1 MTPAEIKK
9 IVKNHYGKFAQT
21 GLALESGLNG
31 SGQYPFSLR
40 FYEQPDLSSVPQN
53 ALRLTC
59 GCGNPIGFANIQPSS
74 SVVDLGCGGGVDVI
88 LAAHKV
94 KEQGR
99 VLGIDLAPEMVERT
113 KQALAEA
120 GLQHRHIFLR
130 VADIE
135 EISSL
140 PKTFADFLISNC
152 VINLC
157 PDKVAVYRNI
167 FRILRPGGILA
178 VSDIVWTEEIDTNLR
193 KRFQSSGAG
202 CLGGAV
208 SEENLRL
215 ILKKSTFIDIQVLGH
230 YYLSMEEL
238 ETIACYPGK
247 AFVLPPSQEDLLL
260 LKGRV
265 AGITIIA
272 RRPPINC

>member
-1 MTPAEIKK
+1 MTPADIKK
-9 IVKNHYGKFAQT
+9 TVKNLYGKFAET
-21 GLALESGLNG
+21 GLTREFCLGGSEQHSFGLG
-31 SGQYPFSLR
+31 FYQQSELSL
-40 FYEQPDLSSVPQN
+40 VPQN
-53 ALRLTC
+53 AQRFIC
-59 GCGNPIGFANIQPSS
+59 GCGNPVSFANIQPCS

-99 VLGIDLAPEMVERT
+99 VLGIDFAPEMVERT
-113 KQALAEA
+113 EQALVEA

-152 VINLC
+152 AINLC
-157 PDKVAVYRNI
+157 PDKVTVYRNI

-193 KRFQSSGAG
+193 KRFQSFGAG

-215 ILKKSTFIDIQVLGH
+215 ILKKSTFIDIQVVGR
-230 YYLSMEEL
+230 YYLSTKEL

-247 AFVLPPSQEDLLL
+247 DFVLPPSHKDLLL
-260 LKGRV
+260 LKGKV

>member
-9 IVKNHYGKFAQT
+9 IVKNRYGKFAET
-21 GLALESGLNG
+21 GLTRESGLNG
-31 SGQYPFSLR
+31 SGHYPFGLG
-40 FYEQPDLSSVPQN
+40 FYKQPDLSLVPQK
-53 ALRLTC
+53 ALCLTC
-59 GCGNPIGFANIQPSS
+59 GCGNPIGFANIQPCS
-74 SVVDLGCGGGVDVI
+74 SVVDLGCGGGTDVI

-99 VLGIDLAPEMVERT
+99 VFGIDIAPEMVERT

-120 GLQHRHIFLR
+120 GLQHRRIFLR

-140 PKTFADFLISNC
+140 PKTFADVLISNC
-152 VINLC
+152 AINLC
-157 PDKVAVYRNI
+157 PDKVTVYRNI
-167 FRILRPGGILA
+167 FRVLRPGGILA
-178 VSDIVWTEEIDTNLR
+178 VSDIVWTEEIDTNLL
-193 KRFQSSGAG
+193 KRFQSSWAG

-215 ILKKSTFIDIQVLGH
+215 ILKKATFIDIQVLGH

-247 AFVLPPSQEDLLL
+247 DFVLPPGKEDLLL

>member
-1 MTPAEIKK
+1 MIPADIKK
-9 IVKNHYGKFAQT
+9 TVKNRYGKFAET
-21 GLALESGLNG
+21 GLNG
-31 SGQYPFSLR
+31 SGPYPFVLG
-40 FYEQPDLSSVPQN
+40 FYEQSDLSLVPQN
-53 ALRLTC
+53 VLRLTC
-59 GCGNPIGFANIQPSS
+59 GCGNPISFANIQPSS

-99 VLGIDLAPEMVERT
+99 VLGIDIAPEMVERT

-157 PDKVAVYRNI
+157 PDKVTVYRNI

>member
-1 MTPAEIKK
+1 MNK
-9 IVKNHYGKFAQT
+9 IV
-21 GLALESGLNG
+21 
-31 SGQYPFSLR
+31 LR
-40 FYEQPDLSSVPQN
+40 FYETPATQTAGSDDERHFL
-53 ALRLTC
+53 LKT
-59 GCGNPIGFANIQPSS
+59 
-74 SVVDLGCGGGVDVI
+74 VD
-88 LAAHKV
+88 
-94 KEQGR
+94 
-99 VLGIDLAPEMVERT
+99 
-113 KQALAEA
+113 
-120 GLQHRHIFLR
+120 
-130 VADIE
+130 
-135 EISSL
+135 
-140 PKTFADFLISNC
+140 
-152 VINLC
+152 
-157 PDKVAVYRNI
+157 RNI

-215 ILKKSTFIDIQVLGH
+215 ILKKSTFIDIKVLGH

-247 AFVLPPSQEDLLL
+247 AFVLLPSQEDLLL